1 MLAALQLIKYAF
13 TPTNGVSSDSND
25 YPVVAGSDGIKLRTE
40 KMNPDQLYH
49 CIYDNKV
56 FLFYKD
62 EEGLLNCYEIGDPV
76 AVNEIAKDP
85 SKIEAILK
93 KYADQ
98 EAKD

>member
-1 MLAALQLIKYAF
+1 M
-13 TPTNGVSSDSND
+13 SSDISD

-62 EEGLLNCYEIGDPV
+62 EEGLLNCYEVNDPM
-76 AVNEIAKDP
+76 AVGEIAKDP
-85 SKIEAILK
+85 SKIEEILK
-93 KYADQ
+93 KYSDLDGL
-98 EAKD
+98 KS